1 VPSEQAEAAQVFN
14 PIVGDEM
21 AKPQAKKRAVK
32 RSTAGNSRAL
42 FNAAHAD
49 SKRISASKIYDLW
62 VDVLGRR
69 IKSLDDSPNDYG
81 ITNVLAY
88 ADFLNHTPQ
97 FSPYRLN
104 LQQSDMVNVQS
115 MGDLGGA
122 IVKNFQ
128 DNGWTVTPD

>member
-1 VPSEQAEAAQVFN
+1 MLLQVRGRSDRDNVPSEQAEAAQVFN

-62 VDVLGRR
+62 VDVLGTPMHNAAGVFKGVVGTFSVSSELLPKVDQRR
-69 IKSLDDSPNDYG
+69 G
-81 ITNVLAY
+81 
-88 ADFLNHTPQ
+88 Q
-97 FSPYRLN
+97 R
-104 LQQSDMVNVQS
+104 Q
-115 MGDLGGA
+115 
-122 IVKNFQ
+122 
-128 DNGWTVTPD
+128 